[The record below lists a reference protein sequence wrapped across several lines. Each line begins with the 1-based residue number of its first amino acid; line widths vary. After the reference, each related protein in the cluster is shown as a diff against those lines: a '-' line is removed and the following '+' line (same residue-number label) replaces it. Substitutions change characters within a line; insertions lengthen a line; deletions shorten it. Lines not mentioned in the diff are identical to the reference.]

1 MHKFLIFT
9 NLFLFNSI
17 ISFNNFISLRFIDE
31 LDTNTTKK
39 KKNFC
44 EKNENN
50 FICSNPIIFIL
61 IIIIIILLLLIISF
75 KLLKNCNYH
84 STMLRYWE
92 RTVTERMNRNRINE
106 RKEKELNE
114 KKKKYYLLN
123 IEIKG
128 FTYNKQLNDFGEK
141 CPICLDNYD
150 DNKEVCFTPCKHLFH
165 HKCLKEYIY
174 GIKDVKCPICK
185 YDLYESIKDK
195 KINYKEINIV
205 DDIVIYNKKEL
216 NNEILQSNNN
226 LNQENIT
233 NAQI

>member
-9 NLFLFNSI
+9 NSFLFNSI

-31 LDTNTTKK
+31 LDTNKTKK

-44 EKNENN
+44 DN

-61 IIIIIILLLLIISF
+61 IIIIIILLLLIISY

-92 RTVTERMNRNRINE
+92 RTVTERMNCNRINE

-128 FTYNKQLNDFGEK
+128 ISYNKE
-141 CPICLDNYD
+141 
-150 DNKEVCFTPCKHLFH
+150 
-165 HKCLKEYIY
+165 
-174 GIKDVKCPICK
+174 
-185 YDLYESIKDK
+185 
-195 KINYKEINIV
+195 
-205 DDIVIYNKKEL
+205 
-216 NNEILQSNNN
+216 
-226 LNQENIT
+226 
-233 NAQI
+233 